1 MAVTGTAL
9 DWVNAGSN
17 LLGAVGSL
25 NAKPAQPGFATSGG
39 PLANKADVD
48 FSGFTVATGN
58 ARADGATVSKSSA
71 DGLAGAVPSS
81 VGAALQSVGLSGGA
95 LWVAAAVVGG
105 ALLWRALK
113 K

>member
-1 MAVTGTAL
+1 ML
-9 DWVNAGSN
+9 EWINAGSQ

-25 NAKPAQPGFATSGG
+25 KGGSAAPAAPGIASSGG

-58 ARADGATVSKSSA
+58 ARADGATISKTSA
-71 DGLAGAVPSS
+71 DGLAGAAPSS
-81 VGAALQSVGLSGGA
+81 AGAALQSMAMNPTA
-95 LWVAAAVVGG
+95 LWIAGGILGVAV
-105 ALLWRALK
+105 LWRALK

>member
-1 MAVTGTAL
+1 MATGTAL
-9 DWVNAGSN
+9 DWINAGSN

-25 NAKPAQPGFATSGG
+25 NAPPPAPGFATSGG

-48 FSGFTVATGN
+48 FSGFTVATGQ
-58 ARADGATVSKSSA
+58 ARATGATVSKSSA

-81 VGAALQSVGLSGGA
+81 VGAALQSVGLNKSA
-95 LWVAAAVVGG
+95 LWIGAGVVGV
-105 ALLWRALK
+105 AVLWRILK